1 MRIEMEA
8 DGVLRKIIVFGAGG
22 HAKAV
27 IDVIEKAGLYE
38 IIGILDS
45 YKSPGSMIYG
55 YEILGDE
62 QVVSNMGSQIYGG
75 IIAIGDNWRRSQ
87 LVDQLISLHPDFTFI
102 SAVHPSA
109 TLAKGTVIGQ
119 GSVVM
124 AGAVIGSDT
133 IIGNHC
139 ILYSQASVDHDSTL
153 GNFVTLAPNT
163 ATGGNVHIGDCS
175 VISIGANI
183 IHSTVIG
190 EHTVI
195 GAGSTV
201 LSDISEYSV
210 AYGTPARV
218 VRTRQL
224 GERYL

>member
-1 MRIEMEA
+1 ME
-8 DGVLRKIIVFGAGG
+8 KIIVFGAGG

-45 YKSPGSMIYG
+45 YKAPGSMIYG
-55 YEILGDE
+55 YEVLGDE
-62 QVVSNMGSQIYGG
+62 QVVFNLGSQIYGG

-87 LVDQLISLHPDFTFI
+87 LVDHMTSLHPEFNFI

-119 GSVVM
+119 GCVIM
-124 AGAVIGSDT
+124 AGAIIGSDT
-133 IIGNHC
+133 NIGDHC

-153 GNFVTLAPNT
+153 GNFVTFAPHT
-163 ATGGNVHIGDCS
+163 ATGGNVHIGDYS

-201 LSDISEYSV
+201 LTDISGYCV
-210 AYGTPARV
+210 AYGTPARI
-218 VRTRQL
+218 VRARQL

>member
-1 MRIEMEA
+1 ME
-8 DGVLRKIIVFGAGG
+8 KIIVFGAGG

-45 YKSPGSMIYG
+45 YKTPGSIVYG

-62 QVVSNMGSQIYGG
+62 QVVSNMGGQIYGG

-87 LVDQLISLHPDFTFI
+87 LVNQLTSIHPDFNFI

-109 TLAKGTVIGQ
+109 MVAKGTVIGQ
-119 GSVVM
+119 GSVIM

-133 IIGNHC
+133 IIGDHC

-153 GNFVTLAPNT
+153 GNFVTFAPNT
-163 ATGGNVHIGDCS
+163 ATGGNVHIGDFS

-183 IHSTVIG
+183 IHSIVIG

-201 LSDISEYSV
+201 LSNISDYCV
-210 AYGTPARV
+210 AYGTPARI
-218 VRTRQL
+218 VRTRLL